1 MCRFGARGKKYLQ
14 RYGDQVTY
22 IQTQSGSRGLEAQ
35 QRLEGLIKG
44 LAYKALGFRT
54 WRLLHNFAQRSCSDD
69 DDDDEEDADDL
80 EVWTVRWH
88 LLQQEW
94 A

>member
-1 MCRFGARGKKYLQ
+1 MPHGPPREDISSIAGLGLRIWVCRFVSRGKKYLQ

-44 LAYKALGFRT
+44 LAYKALG
-54 WRLLHNFAQRSCSDD
+54 
-69 DDDDEEDADDL
+69 
-80 EVWTVRWH
+80 V
-88 LLQQEW
+88 
-94 A
+94 